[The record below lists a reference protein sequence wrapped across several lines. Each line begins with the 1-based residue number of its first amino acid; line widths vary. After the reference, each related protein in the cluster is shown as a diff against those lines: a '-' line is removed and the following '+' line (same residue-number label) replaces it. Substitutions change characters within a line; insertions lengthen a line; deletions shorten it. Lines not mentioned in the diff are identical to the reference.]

1 MIRTILFAAAATV
14 AMSSAA
20 SATVNN
26 GNNNCQGNCPNTGT
40 PSTVNNTPTFN
51 NDPRATAS
59 VVAPVTNVVAPV
71 TTSGA
76 QAGALA
82 GALSESASQSASS
95 SSASLTGKVTGS
107 VDASITNAPVV
118 APVFNGPAVSI
129 TTPKQYR
136 NAPDVGA
143 PLAINVASCA
153 MADGF
158 SLSVPGGGG
167 SVNKSKVD
175 DSCNTRADAALLF
188 SFGEREAAVARMY
201 GHDNAGAINI
211 GRGLNADGSP
221 RN

>member
-1 MIRTILFAAAATV
+1 MIRTLLFAAAATV

-20 SATVNN
+20 LASGNNGSNN
-26 GNNNCQGNCPNTGT
+26 GNNTSSPT
-40 PSTVNNTPTFN
+40 TVNNNPTFN

-59 VVAPVTNVVAPV
+59 VVAPITTTNVVAPV
-71 TTSGA
+71 TS
-76 QAGALA
+76 AGALA

-107 VDASITNAPVV
+107 IDASITNAPVV

-175 DSCNTRADAALLF
+175 AACTARADAALLF

-221 RN
+221 R

>member
-1 MIRTILFAAAATV
+1 MIRTLLFAAAATV

-26 GNNNCQGNCPNTGT
+26 GNGNCQGNCPNTGT
-40 PSTVNNTPTFN
+40 PSTVNNNPTFN

-59 VVAPVTNVVAPV
+59 VVAPITNVVAPV
-71 TTSGA
+71 TS
-76 QAGALA
+76 AGALA
-82 GALSESASQSASS
+82 GALSNSESASQSASS

-107 VDASITNAPVV
+107 VDASITNSPVV

-175 DSCNTRADAALLF
+175 AACTARADAALLF

>member
-1 MIRTILFAAAATV
+1 MIRTLLFAAAATV

-40 PSTVNNTPTFN
+40 PSTVNNNPTFN

-59 VVAPVTNVVAPV
+59 VVAPITNVVAPV
-71 TTSGA
+71 TS
-76 QAGALA
+76 AGALA
-82 GALSESASQSASS
+82 GALSNSESASQSAAS
-95 SSASLTGKVTGS
+95 SSASLNGKVTGS

-143 PLAINVASCA
+143 PVAINVASCA
-153 MADGF
+153 MADGIAVSF
-158 SLSVPGGGG
+158 PGGGG
-167 SVNKSKVD
+167 NVTKSKID
-175 DSCNTRADAALLF
+175 PDCNRRADAALLF
-188 SFGEREAAVARMY
+188 MFGEHEAAVARMY

-211 GRGLNADGSP
+211 GRGVPAN
-221 RN
+221 

>member
-20 SATVNN
+20 LASGNNNN
-26 GNNNCQGNCPNTGT
+26 GNNNNGSSPT
-40 PSTVNNTPTFN
+40 TVTNSPTFN

-59 VVAPVTNVVAPV
+59 VVAPITNVVAPI

-82 GALSESASQSASS
+82 GALSNSESASQSASS

-175 DSCNTRADAALLF
+175 AACTARADAALLF